1 MLITRLLLLFS
12 IVISPVIS
20 AEILTNLNTS
30 EVKEKLSAGALVID
44 IRTAQE
50 WQQTGLIPGSHPLSF
65 FDKNGKSDPEKWVN
79 TLQSLKTSEDQ
90 EVILVCRSGNRS
102 GRVGTY
108 LSSQLKMPHI
118 SHLSTGMSS
127 WLREKRTTQAA
138 NCSIAKSC

>member
-1 MLITRLLLLFS
+1 MLFTRLLFLFS
-12 IVISPVIS
+12 IVISPILS

-30 EVKEKLSAGALVID
+30 EVKEKINAGALVVD
-44 IRTAQE
+44 IRTTQE
-50 WQQTGLIPGSHPLSF
+50 WQQTGIIPGSHPLSF

-79 TLQSLKTSEDQ
+79 TLQSLKTSKNQ

-108 LSSQLKMPHI
+108 LSNQLNMPHI

-127 WLREKRTTQAA
+127 WLREKRSTQPT
-138 NCSIAKSC
+138 CTISKTC